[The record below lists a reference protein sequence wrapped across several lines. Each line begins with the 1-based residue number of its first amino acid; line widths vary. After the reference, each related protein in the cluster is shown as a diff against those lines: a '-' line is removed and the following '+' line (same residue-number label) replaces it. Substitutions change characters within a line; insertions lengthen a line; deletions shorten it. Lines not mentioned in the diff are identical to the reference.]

1 MLDTQVIAASAN
13 VANEMKELKGKYQ
26 QKELAS
32 IANVSRSSIGHYK
45 TGERNMPA
53 DVMQSLTNA
62 LNENIAARKMLHK
75 FSNYVVPFADR
86 IEVHPLIFS
95 VIAEKEEREEEE
107 QAEKIAPLLAKFK
120 DDIRPQERSEIKNY
134 IDELL
139 DSVFIDN
146 SLLATICDYYGFNLA
161 RLIEERT
168 IIWKDAGYL
177 MK

>member
-1 MLDTQVIAASAN
+1 MLDTQVIASSAN
-13 VANEMKELKGKYQ
+13 VASETELLNKKYQ

-53 DVMQSLTNA
+53 DVMQSLTNS
-62 LNENIAARKMLHK
+62 LNENIVARKMLSS
-75 FSNYVVPFADR
+75 FSRYVVPFADR

-95 VIAEKEEREEEE
+95 VIAEKEEREEEAH
-107 QAEKIAPLLAKFK
+107 AEKVAPLLAKIK
-120 DDIRPQERSEIKNY
+120 EDIRPQEKTEIKNY
-134 IDELL
+134 ISELL

-161 RLIEERT
+161 NLIEERSS
-168 IIWKDAGYL
+168 IWREAGYL

>member
-1 MLDTQVIAASAN
+1 MLDTQVIATSAN

-26 QKELAS
+26 QKELAGLAH
-32 IANVSRSSIGHYK
+32 ISRSSIGHYG

-53 DVMQSLTNA
+53 DVMQSLTNS

-95 VIAEKEEREEEE
+95 AIAEKEEREEEE
-107 QAEKIAPLLAKFK
+107 QAEKVASLLAKIK
-120 DDIRPQERSEIKNY
+120 EDIRPQERSEIKNY
-134 IDELL
+134 IGELL

-146 SLLATICDYYGFNLA
+146 SLLASLCDCYGFNLA
-161 RLIEERT
+161 QMISERSSY
-168 IIWKDAGYL
+168 WKEIGYL
-177 MK
+177 K